1 MADDIS
7 GWTVSHARSGNATTT
22 TVVTSGRTAVTILR
36 DKSAVA
42 GRRRKGDAPLALGVK
57 GKTVHL
63 TLGRAPPSPHR
74 SSRWG
79 EGRGEGQVPAR
90 TARAIVSGS
99 GNECPAKALTRPCP
113 SP

>member
-7 GWTVSHARSGNATTT
+7 GWTVSHAPSGNATTT

-42 GRRRKGDAPLALGVK
+42 GRRRKGDAPLALGVR
-57 GKTVHL
+57 GNTVHHPMM
-63 TLGRAPPSPHR
+63 RPPSPHR

-79 EGRGEGQVPAR
+79 EGWGEGQVPAL
-90 TARAIVSGS
+90 TARAI
-99 GNECPAKALTRPCP
+99 ALAAATNAP
-113 SP
+113 